1 MTPAGPASPRR
12 IRVWDLPT
20 RLFHW
25 LLLAC
30 AVGSLV
36 SVNLGG
42 NAVGWHFRFGYA
54 ILTLLLF
61 RLLWGFVGPR
71 YARFASFP
79 PSPAAAIAWMRGAR
93 AAWPGHNPVGAFSVY
108 AMLAALALQAVTGL
122 FATDDIMWDG
132 PLKAQV
138 SNATSALLT
147 RVHKV
152 NRFVVLAL
160 IALHL
165 VAIAWYGSVRKE
177 PLVRAMID
185 GDKAVATVAGE
196 PSPEPA
202 ADGARERVLALAL
215 LGLSAVAVWAI
226 VKRLA

>member
-1 MTPAGPASPRR
+1 VTPAGPASPRR

-122 FATDDIMWDG
+122 FATDDIATDG
-132 PLKAQV
+132 PLRYLV
-138 SNATSALLT
+138 SGATSSRLTTIHRYGINVLMAL
-147 RVHKV
+147 V
-152 NRFVVLAL
+152 
-160 IALHL
+160 ALHL
-165 VAIAWYGSVRKE
+165 VAIAFY
-177 PLVRAMID
+177 LVVKRDNLARAMVTGKKTLAP
-185 GDKAVATVAGE
+185 GDAAPAPGPQGSSLVAALLFAV
-196 PSPEPA
+196 
-202 ADGARERVLALAL
+202 ALAL
-215 LGLSAVAVWAI
+215 VFGL
-226 VKRLA
+226 LAAFGR

>member
-1 MTPAGPASPRR
+1 MRPAGPASPRR
-12 IRVWDLPT
+12 VRVWDLPT

-25 LLLAC
+25 LLVAC
-30 AVGSLV
+30 VVGSLV

-42 NAVGWHFRFGYA
+42 NAVGWHVRFGYA

-71 YARFASFP
+71 YARFSSFP

-93 AAWPGHNPVGAFSVY
+93 AAWAGHNPVGAFSVY
-108 AMLAALALQAVTGL
+108 AMLAALALQAATGL

-165 VAIAWYGSVRKE
+165 VAIVWYGRVRKE
-177 PLVRAMID
+177 PLLRAMID
-185 GDKAVATVAGE
+185 GEKPFDAADG
-196 PSPEPA
+196 PQPPA
-202 ADGARERVLALAL
+202 ADDGPRQWLLALAL
-215 LGLSAVAVWAI
+215 LGLSAAAVWA
-226 VKRLA
+226 VVTRLA